1 MDEKGVSK
9 KVLGGGVDKVC
20 VADERGGEAYRGPVE
35 AKDENLGVFGK
46 GGCDVEVVG
55 CKGLE
60 PVSVG
65 FFLVGWFCAGDAYV
79 CAAAGGG
86 GSISGLA

>member
-1 MDEKGVSK
+1 M
-9 KVLGGGVDKVC
+9 
-20 VADERGGEAYRGPVE
+20 ADERGGEADCGPVE

-55 CKGLE
+55 GKILE

-65 FFLVGWFCAGDAYV
+65 FSFVGWFCAGEAYV

-86 GSISGLA
+86 NHRKVRFEEDDGG